1 MAAPSADAEVRSSD
15 LRRAKAPRRHPVQHA
30 SSRVEYGLNGWVPT
44 RRTPASRRMQTP
56 MSKKGAHL
64 LAAEAKAAEE
74 AEAAIDPTRRSRE
87 GHP

>member
-1 MAAPSADAEVRSSD
+1 
-15 LRRAKAPRRHPVQHA
+15 
-30 SSRVEYGLNGWVPT
+30 
-44 RRTPASRRMQTP
+44 MQTP